1 MAETNDGVSLLK
13 YFLEGSRFREYVK
26 SRNLTEG
33 ESVVGVA
40 LAEYNFGPHQRN
52 LACIGLFNIITVP
65 STGYSALPVPP
76 EFKPGGAPLS
86 NVYKTVEVLPGQTE
100 QVLHEGLLLL
110 GTSSNA
116 PCVVELRRTEKGL
129 LMRVYTK
136 SEQAK
141 IGKDLIDGV
150 RLFCRRN
157 NPLRGK
163 KIDPQGHFLKI
174 APYTWD
180 DLIVSDEIKTYLKDN
195 VAGFVQKLGLY
206 RQYGLKTKKGVL
218 FSGPPGTGKTLASKV
233 LSSVVDSTFIWVT
246 SRDLADPAKVREVF
260 RMARDLAPTI
270 LLFEDADLYVED
282 RKTGN
287 RSAVMGELF
296 NQLDGVEDLEDVLTL
311 MTTNFPE
318 KMERALIDRPGRF
331 DKELRFE
338 NPDKTLAL
346 LMVKRF
352 TMKYQLKDYTP
363 VHWDSIGGM
372 LSGLSGA
379 HVYDAVKRAV
389 IRAIDD
395 PRLTQ
400 GGRLTLPIPYLV
412 DSALDVH
419 NEHNAKQER
428 FLEGLEDIPD
438 TPQVAPPP
446 PKPEPA
452 PATEPK

>member
-1 MAETNDGVSLLK
+1 MADGNDGIILLK
-13 YFLEGSRFREYVK
+13 HFLEGSRFREYVK
-26 SRNLTEG
+26 NRSLTEG

-40 LAEYNFGPHQRN
+40 LAEYTFGPHHRN
-52 LACIGLFNIITVP
+52 LACIGLFNIVTA
-65 STGYSALPVPP
+65 STSGYSALPLPM
-76 EFKPGGAPLS
+76 EFAAKANL
-86 NVYKTVEVLPGQTE
+86 YKTVEVTPGQHE
-100 QVLHEGLLLL
+100 QVLHDGLLLL

-116 PCVVELRRTEKGL
+116 PCVVELRRNEKGL
-129 LMRVYTK
+129 HMRVYSK

-141 IGKDLIDGV
+141 IGRDLIDGV
-150 RLFCRRN
+150 RLYCRIN
-157 NPLRGK
+157 NQLRGK

-174 APYTWD
+174 TPYTWD
-180 DLIVSDEIKTYLKDN
+180 DLIVPDETKTYLKDN
-195 VAGFVQKLGLY
+195 VAGFVQKLDLY

-218 FSGPPGTGKTLASKV
+218 FSGPPGTGKTLAAKV
-233 LSSVVDSTFIWVT
+233 LSSVVQSTFIWVT
-246 SRDLADPAKVREVF
+246 SRDLADPSKVREVF

-270 LLFEDADLYVED
+270 LLFEDADLYLED

-287 RSAVMGELF
+287 KSAVMGELF
-296 NQLDGVEDLEDVLTL
+296 NQLDGIEDLESVLTL

-338 NPDKTLAL
+338 NPDKNLAL

-352 TMKYQLKDYTP
+352 TMKYQLKDHTHT
-363 VHWDSIGGM
+363 HWDSIGEM

-412 DSALDVH
+412 DAALDVH
-419 NEHNAKQER
+419 NEHKAKRDR
-428 FLEGLEDIPD
+428 FAEGFEDIPD
-438 TPQVAPPP
+438 TPQIGSPPP
-446 PKPEPA
+446 RPEPA
-452 PATEPK
+452 PAAKPE

>member
-1 MAETNDGVSLLK
+1 MADGNDGIALLK
-13 YFLEGSRFREYVK
+13 HFLEGSRFREYVK
-26 SRNLTEG
+26 NRNLTEG
-33 ESVVGVA
+33 ESVVGIA
-40 LAEYNFGPHQRN
+40 LAEYAFGPHQRN

-65 STGYSALPVPP
+65 NSGYSALPLPP
-76 EFKPGGAPLS
+76 EFAGKA
-86 NVYKTVEVLPGQTE
+86 NVYKTVEVMPGHQE

-110 GTSSNA
+110 GTTANA
-116 PCVVELRRTEKGL
+116 PCVVELRRNEKGL
-129 LMRVYTK
+129 LMRVYSK

-174 APYTWD
+174 VASTWD
-180 DLIVSDEIKTYLKDN
+180 DLIVPDDIKTYLKDN
-195 VAGFVQKLGLY
+195 VAGFVEKLELY
-206 RQYGLKTKKGVL
+206 RQFGLKTKKGVL
-218 FSGPPGTGKTLASKV
+218 FSGPPGNGKTLASKV
-233 LSSVVDSTFIWVT
+233 LASVVDCTFLWVT
-246 SRDLADPAKVREVF
+246 SRDLTDPAKVREVF

-287 RSAVMGELF
+287 RSAVMGEIF
-296 NQLDGVEDLEDVLTL
+296 NQLDGVEELENVLTV

-338 NPDKTLAL
+338 CPDKNLAL

-352 TMKYQLKDYTP
+352 TQKYQLKDFTN
-363 VHWDSIGGM
+363 VHWESIGTM
-372 LSGLSGA
+372 LAGLSGA
-379 HVYDAVKRAV
+379 HVYEAVKRAV
-389 IRAIDD
+389 IRAIEDS
-395 PRLTQ
+395 RLIQ
-400 GGRLTLPIPYLV
+400 GGKLTLPIPYLV

-419 NEHNAKQER
+419 NEHKEKQDR
-428 FLEGLEDIPD
+428 FLDALPDIPD
-438 TPQVAPPP
+438 TPQVPMAA
-446 PKPEPA
+446 PEPA
-452 PATEPK
+452 KTEGT